1 MWVEMPNTGSAH
13 SAGSADSAGSA
24 ARTLVVL
31 CADWPAVA
39 TARPAEKPLVVVHAN
54 RVISLN
60 LGARRQGIALGF
72 TMREAQA
79 HSPAVEVVQ
88 YDQQRDA
95 RAFELVL
102 AAVEEFVPRV
112 EVIEPGQCALPTLG
126 PSSYHG
132 GDHALAQL
140 VLARVQT
147 AVLNTAGLNTAGL
160 HTAGLQESGFAHN
173 RAATVGCVVGV
184 GIADGPQSAQIAA
197 KESILRSGV
206 LGTGVLGSGVLQ
218 PMVVQPGKTAEFLSP
233 LPIERLGVATDST
246 HSSKSAAEMFDVSRR
261 LGIRTVGRFA
271 ALPIADVS
279 ARFGSL
285 GMSAYRLATG
295 FETTPLNLADPS
307 VDFSVEA
314 AIDPPAERVD
324 QVAFVAVA
332 LAEQLH
338 AELSGQGLA
347 CSRVLVVAQTDAGD
361 RIERLWRHEGALSAA
376 DIARRVRWQLEG
388 WLSTGR
394 SLGRCSGGVE
404 RLQLIPEQVIAD
416 TGMQLGFWGEIHNAT
431 ERAVQALARVQAL
444 LGADAVKL
452 PELRGARSVSEQ
464 CQLVPID
471 AVDLFAKGRSAA
483 NQNPTNSQNPASSQ
497 NPTSSQTAAKG
508 PWPGRLPLPS
518 PTVVWSEPVEAEL
531 VDAFGRS
538 LGVSGRG
545 VMSAVPVRCRVAG
558 GQWHQIQHWAGP
570 WCTDQRWWDAIG
582 HRRRARVQVL
592 FDTAAHLLAL
602 EAGQWWLEATY
613 D

>member
-13 SAGSADSAGSA
+13 SEGSAHSASSAHSAGSAHSVGSA

-60 LGARRQGIALGF
+60 LGARRQGIASGF

-112 EVIEPGQCALPTLG
+112 EVIEPGQCAFPTLG

-160 HTAGLQESGFAHN
+160 QESGFAHN
-173 RAATVGCVVGV
+173 RGATLACVVGV
-184 GIADGPQSAQIAA
+184 GIADGPQGAQIAA
-197 KESILRSGV
+197 KESILGSGVLGSGV
-206 LGTGVLGSGVLQ
+206 LGTGVPQ

-307 VDFSVEA
+307 ADFSVEA

-452 PELRGARSVSEQ
+452 PQLRGARSVSEQ

-471 AVDLFAKGRSAA
+471 AVDLFADGRSAV
-483 NQNPTNSQNPASSQ
+483 NQSSS
-497 NPTSSQTAAKG
+497 SSQTAANG

-518 PTVVWSEPVEAEL
+518 PAVVWSEPVEAEL

-592 FDTAAHLLAL
+592 FDAAAHLLAL

>member
-1 MWVEMPNTGSAH
+1 MWVEMPNTGSH
-13 SAGSADSAGSA
+13 CSQSSADSAGSA

-60 LGARRQGIALGF
+60 LGARRQGIAIGF

-112 EVIEPGQCALPTLG
+112 EVIEPGQCAFPTLG

-147 AVLNTAGLNTAGL
+147 AVLNTAVLNTAV
-160 HTAGLQESGFAHN
+160 LQESGFAHN
-173 RAATVGCVVGV
+173 RGATLACVVGV
-184 GIADGPQSAQIAA
+184 GIADGPQGAQIAA
-197 KESILRSGV
+197 KESILRTGV
-206 LGTGVLGSGVLQ
+206 LGTGVLQ

-314 AIDPPAERVD
+314 AIDPLAERVD

-471 AVDLFAKGRSAA
+471 AVDLFAKGRSSA
-483 NQNPTNSQNPASSQ
+483 NQSPANSQNSASSQ
-497 NPTSSQTAAKG
+497 NPTSSQTAGMG

-531 VDAFGRS
+531 VDAFGQS

-558 GQWHQIQHWAGP
+558 GQWHQIQYWAGP
-570 WCTDQRWWDAIG
+570 WCTEQRWWDAIG

-592 FDTAAHLLAL
+592 FDTAAHLLTL

>member
-1 MWVEMPNTGSAH
+1 MPNTGSH
-13 SAGSADSAGSA
+13 CSQSSADSAGSA

-60 LGARRQGIALGF
+60 LGARRQGIAIGF

-112 EVIEPGQCALPTLG
+112 EVIEPGQCAFPTLG

-147 AVLNTAGLNTAGL
+147 AVLNTAVLNTAV
-160 HTAGLQESGFAHN
+160 LQESGFAHN
-173 RAATVGCVVGV
+173 RGATLACVVGV
-184 GIADGPQSAQIAA
+184 GIADGPQGAQIAA
-197 KESILRSGV
+197 KESILRTGV
-206 LGTGVLGSGVLQ
+206 LGTGVLQ

-314 AIDPPAERVD
+314 AIDPLAERVD

-471 AVDLFAKGRSAA
+471 AVDLFAKGRSSA
-483 NQNPTNSQNPASSQ
+483 NQSPANSQNSASSQ
-497 NPTSSQTAAKG
+497 NPTSSQTAGMG

-531 VDAFGRS
+531 VDAFGQS

-558 GQWHQIQHWAGP
+558 GQWHQIQYWAGP
-570 WCTDQRWWDAIG
+570 WCTEQRWWDAIG

-592 FDTAAHLLAL
+592 FDTAAHLLTL

>member
-1 MWVEMPNTGSAH
+1 
-13 SAGSADSAGSA
+13 
-24 ARTLVVL
+24 
-31 CADWPAVA
+31 
-39 TARPAEKPLVVVHAN
+39 
-54 RVISLN
+54 
-60 LGARRQGIALGF
+60 
-72 TMREAQA
+72 
-79 HSPAVEVVQ
+79 
-88 YDQQRDA
+88 
-95 RAFELVL
+95 
-102 AAVEEFVPRV
+102 
-112 EVIEPGQCALPTLG
+112 
-126 PSSYHG
+126 
-132 GDHALAQL
+132 
-140 VLARVQT
+140 
-147 AVLNTAGLNTAGL
+147 
-160 HTAGLQESGFAHN
+160 
-173 RAATVGCVVGV
+173 
-184 GIADGPQSAQIAA
+184 
-197 KESILRSGV
+197 
-206 LGTGVLGSGVLQ
+206 
-218 PMVVQPGKTAEFLSP
+218 
-233 LPIERLGVATDST
+233 
-246 HSSKSAAEMFDVSRR
+246 
-261 LGIRTVGRFA
+261 
-271 ALPIADVS
+271 
-279 ARFGSL
+279 
-285 GMSAYRLATG
+285 MSAYRLATG

-338 AELSGQGLA
+338 AELSGQGRA
-347 CSRVLVVAQTDAGD
+347 CSRVLVVAETDAGD

-388 WLSTGR
+388 WLSAGR

-464 CQLVPID
+464 YQLVPID
-471 AVDLFAKGRSAA
+471 AVDLFADGRSAA
-483 NQNPTNSQNPASSQ
+483 NQNR
-497 NPTSSQTAAKG
+497 TSSQTAAGG

-531 VDAFGRS
+531 VDASGQS

-558 GQWHQIQHWAGP
+558 GQWHQIQYWAGP
-570 WCTDQRWWDAIG
+570 WCTEQRWWDAIG

-592 FDTAAHLLAL
+592 FDTAAHLLTL

>member
-1 MWVEMPNTGSAH
+1 
-13 SAGSADSAGSA
+13 
-24 ARTLVVL
+24 
-31 CADWPAVA
+31 
-39 TARPAEKPLVVVHAN
+39 
-54 RVISLN
+54 VISLN
-60 LGARRQGIALGF
+60 QGARQQGIARGF

-102 AAVEEFVPRV
+102 AAIEEFVPRV
-112 EVIEPGQCALPTLG
+112 EVIEPGQCAFPTLG

-147 AVLNTAGLNTAGL
+147 AVLNTAVLNTAGL
-160 HTAGLQESGFAHN
+160 NTAGLQESGFTHN
-173 RAATVGCVVGV
+173 RGATVGCVVGV
-184 GIADGPQSAQIAA
+184 GIADGPQGAQIAA
-197 KESILRSGV
+197 KESILRS
-206 LGTGVLGSGVLQ
+206 GVLGSGVLQ

-233 LPIERLGVATDST
+233 LPIERLGVATDPT
-246 HSSKSAAEMFDVSRR
+246 HSSESAAAEMFDVSRR

-314 AIDPPAERVD
+314 AIDPPAERVE

-347 CSRVLVVAQTDAGD
+347 CSRVLVVAETDAGD

-464 CQLVPID
+464 YQLVPID
-471 AVDLFAKGRSAA
+471 AVDVFADGRSAA
-483 NQNPTNSQNPASSQ
+483 NQSSASSQ
-497 NPTSSQTAAKG
+497 NRTGSQNRPGSQTAAG
-508 PWPGRLPLPS
+508 APWPGSLPLPS

-531 VDAFGRS
+531 VDAFGHS

-570 WCTDQRWWDAIG
+570 WCTEQRWWDAIG

-592 FDTAAHLLAL
+592 FDAAAHLLTL